1 MESLDEKVAWVLGA
15 GTGIGQGAAMALAA
29 AGVRTVLSGRRVAPL
44 VESAALIQDAGGE
57 ALTEPVD
64 ITDAAGTDATAEKIV
79 GHFGRLDILVNSAG
93 INIGARHWE
102 DHDPRAWHELI
113 DINVKGTM
121 NCVAAVLPQ
130 MRSQG
135 DGVIVNVASWASRFD
150 SYVSGA
156 PYTASKRAMLCLNET
171 INMEEG
177 RHGIRACALCPAEVA
192 TPLLDNR
199 PVPPTAEDRA
209 RMLQP
214 QDLAEAVVYVASL
227 PPRVCINEILISP
240 TWNRNYVGGAGIVP
254 ASDAG

>member
-1 MESLDEKVAWVLGA
+1 MGSLGGKVAWVLGA
-15 GTGIGQGAAMALAA
+15 GTGIGQGAAAALAA
-29 AGVRTVLSGRRVAPL
+29 AGARVVLSGRRVPPL

-64 ITDAAGTDATAEKIV
+64 VTDAAATKATAEKLIA
-79 GHFGRLDILVNSAG
+79 HFNRLDILVNSAG
-93 INIGARHWE
+93 INVGARHWQ
-102 DHDPRAWHELI
+102 DHDPAVWNELV
-113 DINVKGTM
+113 DINIKGTM

-130 MRSQG
+130 MRRQG

-199 PVPPTAEDRA
+199 PIPPTQEDRA

-214 QDLAEAVVYVASL
+214 QDLAEAIVYVASL

-254 ASDAG
+254 TPE